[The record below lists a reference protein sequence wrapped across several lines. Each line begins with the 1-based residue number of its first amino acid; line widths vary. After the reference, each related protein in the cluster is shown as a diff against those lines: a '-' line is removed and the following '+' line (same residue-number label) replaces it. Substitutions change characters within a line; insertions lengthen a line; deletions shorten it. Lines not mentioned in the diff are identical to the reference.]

1 MIFILAFWMLK
12 QTYLVISLI
21 LSVISLIYTWP
32 NLYLIQCLSESN
44 CNHRIRDILFRV
56 LLSENSLQM
65 DHYLSQLM
73 QSTIFFFIGHFIYLH
88 VKYYA
93 PSPFPV
99 WKLDIPPLA
108 PAFMMTPLPP
118 IHLLPPHAPRILLC
132 WDIEPSWYQ
141 GTLLLLMPYKA
152 ILCYI

>member
-1 MIFILAFWMLK
+1 
-12 QTYLVISLI
+12 
-21 LSVISLIYTWP
+21 
-32 NLYLIQCLSESN
+32 
-44 CNHRIRDILFRV
+44 
-56 LLSENSLQM
+56 
-65 DHYLSQLM
+65 M

-132 WDIEPSWYQ
+132 WDTEPSQYQ
-141 GTLLLLMPYKA
+141 GTPLLLMPHKA
-152 ILCYI
+152 ILLYIKLEPFVLPCVLFIWWFDPWELCGSWYCCSSYTVAKPFSFFSPSLNSFM